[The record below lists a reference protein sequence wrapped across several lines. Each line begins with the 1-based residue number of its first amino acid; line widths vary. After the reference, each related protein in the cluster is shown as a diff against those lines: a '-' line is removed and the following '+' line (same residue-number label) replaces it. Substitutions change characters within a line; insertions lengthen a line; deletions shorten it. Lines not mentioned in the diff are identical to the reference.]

1 MKHCARAMS
10 DEVLSI
16 LRKREGLFSNEH
28 VRYVQYYTFGG
39 AEADAG
45 EFVSENRRKST
56 PVYCMH
62 CGRKVTTME
71 KLMEEKK

>member
-1 MKHCARAMS
+1 MKCCPFCGS
-10 DEVLSI
+10 G
-16 LRKREGLFSNEH
+16 EGLFSNER

-39 AEADAG
+39 AETDAG

-56 PVYCMH
+56 PVYCIH
-62 CGRKVTTME
+62 CGRRVATME